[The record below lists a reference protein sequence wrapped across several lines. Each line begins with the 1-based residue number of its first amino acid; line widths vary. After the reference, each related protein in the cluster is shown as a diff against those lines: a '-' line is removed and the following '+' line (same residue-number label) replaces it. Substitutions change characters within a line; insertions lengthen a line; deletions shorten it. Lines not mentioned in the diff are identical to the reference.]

1 MPIYNLFL
9 KILRSKIGQLITYI
23 VIFLCITMIFLAK
36 VASPSESEYKNIKL
50 TVALCDKDCTTESK
64 LLSKYIKENT
74 ESYKVQA
81 VNEYGSLSEYGI
93 PATTTG
99 ITTIKQTDTK
109 RATEYNITG
118 QRVSPTYQGIVV
130 TSGKKHIQK

>member
-74 ESYKVQA
+74 ESY
-81 VNEYGSLSEYGI
+81 N
-93 PATTTG
+93 
-99 ITTIKQTDTK
+99 IKSFK
-109 RATEYNITG
+109 EKCLY
-118 QRVSPTYQGIVV
+118 
-130 TSGKKHIQK
+130 

>member
-1 MPIYNLFL
+1 MVA
-9 KILRSKIGQLITYI
+9 ITTNTTYD
-23 VIFLCITMIFLAK
+23 TTTALA
-36 VASPSESEYKNIKL
+36 SS
-50 TVALCDKDCTTESK
+50 
-64 LLSKYIKENT
+64 ENT

-109 RATEYNITG
+109 SATEYNITG